1 MHQMLASGQYNG
13 MAGSRSPNMRTSQP
27 NLATPPNQ
35 YQRPSE
41 PNLQMPQPR
50 PPGNMPHPQGTMP
63 YPMPYPQGTM
73 PQPHPMPHPHN
84 GYSGQHNVSMS
95 LGGVAGGGD
104 TRQFMTQSLGST
116 ISLSP
121 TSPAPLTPL
130 SPSEQQ
136 HPSSPIP
143 HPSSPIPHPFSPKP
157 HPPQRVI
164 SVSDRPPMPEPRQ
177 LVMAQPPAEYLDPKQ
192 LNMPPGQQEEEA
204 KDDNG
209 KQSVSSS

>member
-1 MHQMLASGQYNG
+1 MHQMLQSGQYNG
-13 MAGSRSPNMRTSQP
+13 MAASRSPNMRTSQP

-41 PNLQMPQPR
+41 PNLQMPQPH

-84 GYSGQHNVSMS
+84 GYSGQQNVSMS
-95 LGGVAGGGD
+95 LGGVAGGGN
-104 TRQFMTQSLGST
+104 THQFMTQSLGST
-116 ISLSP
+116 ISQSP
-121 TSPAPLTPL
+121 TSPVPLTPL

-136 HPSSPIP
+136 HPS
-143 HPSSPIPHPFSPKP
+143 SPKP

-177 LVMAQPPAEYLDPKQ
+177 LIMAQPPAEYLDPKQ
-192 LNMPPGQQEEEA
+192 LNMPPGQHEEEA
-204 KDDNG
+204 KDDDNG